1 MPVILIPSF
10 VVTLMAARLAV
21 NELHAMIVQNAKR
34 AATVLP
40 PRVVG
45 PTSSDAF

>member
-1 MPVILIPSF
+1 MAKPSLVI
-10 VVTLMAARLAV
+10 TLMAAKFAV
-21 NELHAMIVQNAKR
+21 NELHAMIVQNAKN

-40 PRVVG
+40 PKVVG